1 MKSQVNI
8 TSNNWTQEIVQAL
21 RYVYKNHSNPG
32 YPKPGCT
39 LTLERDGAVVTSING
54 LAKLDKTVQESLDT
68 NLVALYNDNIGQQI
82 RVTLLSTDKIYL
94 TEE

>member
-1 MKSQVNI
+1 MKTQVNI

-32 YPKPGCT
+32 YPKTGCT
-39 LTLERDGAVVTSING
+39 LTLERDNAVITPVNG
-54 LAKLDKTVQESLDT
+54 LAKLDRTIQESLDS

-82 RVTLLSTDKIYL
+82 RVPLLSTDKIYL